1 MVVKVPDE
9 YFSYMTLPNGDI
21 CEMMLKL
28 VMDMEVDK
36 QADEVAEM
44 QTDMEMKLTIGEFID
59 VTLAIGGQISN

>member
-36 QADEVAEM
+36 
-44 QTDMEMKLTIGEFID
+44 
-59 VTLAIGGQISN
+59 